1 MLHRMIGAALVVG
14 TLVGAQAA
22 GATTIVLS
30 NNPAPGDLIY
40 HPGPGV
46 QIRQVGATDWY
57 YGSLGG
63 RVGIRTDLP
72 RAGNG
77 SVWLY
82 SIYSIDGI
90 GDAGGPGFI
99 IYTRDPQIFADNGEA
114 TQGLGKFQ
122 DLSTL
127 GYEWYRDSGSTSDA
141 RQHPLMAI
149 LLDVDGDLKTSGDRR
164 ALIFERGY
172 KEAPEWTAPT
182 DTWVGETITSS
193 TLLASIGLNASDFYN
208 FYNLGDLSSG
218 LPDRTALEKWQALF
232 PEAIILGVGAGVDGG
247 RSSAFVGAVDNITW
261 TIGTVT
267 ESFNFEVAGATP
279 VPEPASLALL
289 AAGLLGLGFARRRA

>member
-1 MLHRMIGAALVVG
+1 MIGAALVVG
-14 TLVGAQAA
+14 TLMGAQAA
-22 GATTIVLS
+22 GATTIVLA

-40 HPGPGV
+40 EPAPGV
-46 QIRQVGATDWY
+46 RIQQVRATDWY

-63 RVGIRTDLP
+63 RVGIRTVLP

-82 SIYSIDGI
+82 SIDSID
-90 GDAGGPGFI
+90 DTGGPGFI
-99 IYTRDPQIFADNGEA
+99 IYTRDPQILAGNGKA
-114 TQGLGKFQ
+114 TAGLGKFR

-127 GYEWYRDSGSTSDA
+127 GYEWYRDPGSTSDA

-149 LLDVDGDLKTSGDRR
+149 LLDVDGDLETSGDRR
-164 ALIFERGY
+164 ALVFERGY
-172 KEAPEWTAPT
+172 SEAPEWTAPT
-182 DTWVGETITSS
+182 GIWVAETITSS
-193 TLLASIGLNASDFYN
+193 TILASIGLNAIDFS
-208 FYNLGDLSSG
+208 NLGDLSQG

-232 PEAIILGVGAGVDGG
+232 DEAIILGVGAGVDGG
-247 RSSAFVGAVDNITW
+247 RSSAFEGAVDNITW
-261 TIGTVT
+261 IIGKVT
-267 ESFNFEVAGATP
+267 ESFNFEVEDATP

>member
-1 MLHRMIGAALVVG
+1 
-14 TLVGAQAA
+14 
-22 GATTIVLS
+22 VLS
-30 NNPAPGDLIY
+30 NNPALGDLIY

-57 YGSLGG
+57 YGSFGG
-63 RVGIRTDLP
+63 RVGIRTVLP
-72 RAGNG
+72 RDGNG

-82 SIYSIDGI
+82 SIDSRDDIA
-90 GDAGGPGFI
+90 DAGGPGFI

-114 TQGLGKFQ
+114 TAGLGKFG

-127 GYEWYRDSGSTSDA
+127 GYEWYRDPLSTSDA

-172 KEAPEWTAPT
+172 SEAPDWTAPT
-182 DTWVGETITSS
+182 DTWVAETITSS

-208 FYNLGDLSSG
+208 LGDLG
-218 LPDRTALEKWQALF
+218 EPLPPRKTLKEWQDEF
-232 PEAIILGVGAGVDGG
+232 REAIILGVGAGVDGG
-247 RSSAFVGAVDNITW
+247 RSSAFEGAVDNITW